1 MRSNALLRSKNC
13 LPHCHLYP
21 LSITLTCESTK
32 SIPAVMSGVPPLNL
46 SCSLFF
52 SALVISLMKF
62 YNSEAQN
69 PFLVDLLI
77 KCLTTVPA
85 MCPQGV
91 GIHIST
97 AEDIESSNQKL
108 L

>member
-1 MRSNALLRSKNC
+1 
-13 LPHCHLYP
+13 
-21 LSITLTCESTK
+21 
-32 SIPAVMSGVPPLNL
+32 MSSVPPLNL
-46 SCSLFF
+46 SCSLLF

-69 PFLVDLLI
+69 PFTVDLPVTFYN
-77 KCLTTVPA
+77 CTVPA

-91 GIHIST
+91 GIHISI